1 MSEAYR
7 SGAKFVDVVAGFGSE
22 AHPLYRF
29 PIDKTGHDRA
39 VEYRN
44 AYNKALRE
52 HQGIADADLDLE
64 PADYTKRLDEYEQAQ
79 SVELR
84 YSTKAARL
92 SYVYPPTFVS
102 NYVPLPTD
110 YPFN

>member
-1 MSEAYR
+1 MSGTYR
-7 SGAKFVDVVAGFGSE
+7 KGAKFVDVVAGFGDE
-22 AHPLYRF
+22 THRLYRF
-29 PIDKTGHDRA
+29 PIDKAGHDRA

-52 HQGIADADLDLE
+52 RRGITDADLKLE
-64 PADYTKRLDEYEQAQ
+64 PADYTKRPDEYERAQ
-79 SVELR
+79 NVEL
-84 YSTKAARL
+84 YLDDTARL
-92 SYVYPPTFVS
+92 SYVYPPKFVS